1 MHGENTHHQGKR
13 LRHANMAPTRQK
25 ANIDMKVL
33 VTGGAGFI
41 GSALVRR
48 LLASEAFQVVNVD
61 ALTYAACPV
70 ALDALSD
77 LPGYAFEKVDICD
90 RPALE
95 AVFEKY
101 RPDAVIHAAA
111 ESHVDRSIGGPAGFV
126 QTNLVGTFTLLEVAR
141 AYWIGLEQEAR
152 SRFRFLQVST
162 DEVFGALPEGHGATV
177 EGEGYSP
184 NSPYAATKA
193 GADHLVRAWFR
204 TYGFPILISH
214 SANNYG
220 PFQFPEKLIPLMT
233 LNALHGLPLPVCG
246 DGQQRRDWLYVDDHA
261 EGLVRIL
268 EHGEPGQSYN
278 LAGGDERRN
287 LDVVK
292 VLCEQL
298 EVLAP
303 QQHAARKAGGQGY
316 LSLVKSVADRPGH
329 DFRYAMDA
337 SRARDELG
345 WRPVESFHGGLKKTL
360 AWYLDNIDRWEN
372 DGKGGWR
379 YRREIRLSSADE

>member
-1 MHGENTHHQGKR
+1 MAKMPTTKAKGFAMRAWLQQGR
-13 LRHANMAPTRQK
+13 QEANVV
-25 ANIDMKVL
+25 MKVL

-61 ALTYAACPV
+61 VLTYAACPA
-70 ALDALSD
+70 ALDSLSG
-77 LPGYAFEKVDICD
+77 LGYAFEKVDVCD
-90 RPALE
+90 RLALE
-95 AVFEKY
+95 AVFEQY

-126 QTNLVGTFTLLEVAR
+126 QTNVVGTFTLLEVAR
-141 AYWIGLEQEAR
+141 AYWAGLGQEAR

-162 DEVFGALPEGHGATV
+162 DEVFGELSEGQAETV
-177 EGEGYSP
+177 EGAGYSP

-233 LNALHGLPLPVCG
+233 LNALHGQPLPVYG
-246 DGQQRRDWLYVDDHA
+246 DGRQMRDWLYVDDHA

-287 LDVVK
+287 LDVVEA
-292 VLCEQL
+292 LCEQL

-303 QQHAARKAGGQGY
+303 QRYVARKAGGPGY
-316 LSLVKSVADRPGH
+316 RSLVKSVADRPGH
-329 DFRYAMDA
+329 DFRYAMKA
-337 SRARDELG
+337 NRARDELG
-345 WRPVESFHGGLKKTL
+345 WRPVESFQDGLKKTL
-360 AWYLDNIDRWEN
+360 AWYVANVDCWEK
-372 DGKGGWR
+372 DGRGGWR
-379 YRREIRLSSADE
+379 YRSDIRLSSAGE

>member
-1 MHGENTHHQGKR
+1 MANIPNTKAKGFAMR
-13 LRHANMAPTRQK
+13 AWLPTRQK
-25 ANIDMKVL
+25 ANIVMKVL

-48 LLASEAFQVVNVD
+48 LLASGVFRVVNVD
-61 ALTYAACPV
+61 ALTYAACPA
-70 ALDALSD
+70 ALGSLSD
-77 LPGYAFEKVDICD
+77 IPGYAFEQVDICD
-90 RPALE
+90 QPALE
-95 AVFEKY
+95 AVFEQH
-101 RPDAVIHAAA
+101 RPEALIHAAA

-141 AYWIGLEQEAR
+141 AYWSGLDQAAR

-162 DEVFGALPEGHGATV
+162 DEVFGELTEGQEATV
-177 EGEGYSP
+177 EGASYSP

-193 GADHLVRAWFR
+193 GADHLARAWFR
-204 TYGFPILISH
+204 TYGFPVMISH

-233 LNALHGLPLPVCG
+233 LNALHGLPLPVYG
-246 DGQQRRDWLYVDDHA
+246 EGQQIRDWLYVDDHA

-268 EHGEPGQSYN
+268 EHGKPGQSYN

-287 LDVVK
+287 LEVVEA
-292 VLCEQL
+292 LCEQL
-298 EVLAP
+298 EELAP
-303 QQHAARKAGGQGY
+303 QGRAARSAGGPGY
-316 LSLVKSVADRPGH
+316 MSLVQSVADRPGH

-337 SRARDELG
+337 GRARDELG
-345 WRPVESFHGGLKKTL
+345 WLPAETFHSGLQKTL
-360 AWYLDNIDRWEN
+360 AWYVANVGRWEK

-379 YRREIRLSSADE
+379 YRRDVGLSSACE

>member
-1 MHGENTHHQGKR
+1 
-13 LRHANMAPTRQK
+13 MARIRQK

-48 LLASEAFQVVNVD
+48 LLASETFQVVNVD
-61 ALTYAACPV
+61 ALTYAACPS
-70 ALDALSD
+70 ALDSVSD
-77 LPGYAFEKVDICD
+77 LASYAFEPVNICD

-95 AVFEKY
+95 AVFETH

-141 AYWIGLEQEAR
+141 AYWAGLEPARR

-162 DEVFGALPEGHGATV
+162 DEVFGEIAEGQAATV
-177 EGEGYSP
+177 EDAPYSP

-193 GADHLVRAWFR
+193 GADHLVRAWYR
-204 TYGFPILISH
+204 TYGLPILVSH

-220 PFQFPEKLIPLMT
+220 PYQFPEKLIPLMT
-233 LNALHGLPLPVCG
+233 LNALHGLPLPVYG
-246 DGQQRRDWLYVDDHA
+246 DGQQVRDWLFVDDHA
-261 EGLVRIL
+261 EGLLRIL
-268 EHGEPGQSYN
+268 EQGEPGQSYN
-278 LAGGDERRN
+278 LVGGVERRN
-287 LDVVK
+287 LQVVEA
-292 VLCEQL
+292 VCEQL

-303 QQHAARKAGGQGY
+303 QTAVARQAGGPGY
-316 LSLVKSVADRPGH
+316 LSLIQRVADRPGH

-337 SRARDELG
+337 RRARDALD
-345 WRPVESFHGGLKKTL
+345 WQPVESFQGGLQKTL
-360 AWYLDNIDRWEN
+360 AWYLANLDRWER
-372 DGKGGWR
+372 DGNGGWR
-379 YRREIRLSSADE
+379 YRREISLSSAGE

>member
-1 MHGENTHHQGKR
+1 
-13 LRHANMAPTRQK
+13 
-25 ANIDMKVL
+25 MKVL

-48 LLASEAFQVVNVD
+48 LLASDAFRVVNVD
-61 ALTYAACPV
+61 ALTYAACPA
-70 ALDALSD
+70 ALDSLSG
-77 LPGYAFEKVDICD
+77 LPGYAFEQVDICD

-95 AVFEKY
+95 AVFEQY

-141 AYWIGLEQEAR
+141 AYWSGLDREAR

-162 DEVFGALPEGHGATV
+162 DEVFGELAEGQAATV
-177 EGEGYSP
+177 EGAGYSP

-204 TYGFPILISH
+204 TYGFPVMISH

-233 LNALHGLPLPVCG
+233 LNALHGLPLPVYG
-246 DGQQRRDWLYVDDHA
+246 EGQQIRDWLYVDDHA

-287 LDVVK
+287 LDVVAA
-292 VLCEQL
+292 LCEQL

-303 QQHAARKAGGQGY
+303 QGNVARQAGGPGY
-316 LSLVKSVADRPGH
+316 LSLVKYVADRPGH

-337 SRARDELG
+337 SRARDEMG
-345 WRPVESFHGGLKKTL
+345 WRPVESFQAGLQKTL
-360 AWYLDNIDRWEN
+360 AWYLANLDRWER
-372 DGKGGWR
+372 DGEGGWR
-379 YRREIRLSSADE
+379 YRREISLSSAGE